1 MPVFGRLETL
11 NRRAAMRVGSWVSA
25 LAFLPLAAL
34 LLCVTGCRPAEP
46 KADLVIVNG
55 AEPESLDPA
64 IVTGQPDLR
73 VVSALFEGLT
83 RSDPK
88 TGSPIPSLA
97 ERWDLSPD
105 GRTYTFHLRSNLTWS
120 TGEPIEAGD
129 FVYSWLRVLNPAT
142 AADYAGQ
149 LFYVKNA
156 EEFNSGK
163 LTDPTAVGM
172 RALDRQTFQVELV
185 SPTPFF
191 LDICALQTLAV
202 APRQAIEKYGDRWLM
217 AQPLPV
223 SGAYQLAYWRINDK
237 IRLRKNPRYWDAANT
252 QLEWVDILP
261 MGNATTAFNLYETGE
276 ADLVWDKELIPPD
289 LLDVLRKRPDFH
301 SFDYLGTY
309 FLRVNVTRKPLNDPR
324 IRRALALAI
333 DKRRIVEKI
342 TRGGEKP
349 APHLTPLGTAN
360 YRPPTGLGHDPDQAR
375 RLLAEAGYPGGQ
387 GFPVFSYMF
396 NAAAGGSAKIHE
408 KIAVE
413 LQQMWQK
420 ELGIRVELRQVEWK
434 VFLASQSA
442 LEYDLSRSSWVGD
455 YNDATTFLDLFKS
468 NNGNNRTGWK
478 NPRYDQ
484 LLREA
489 NAEPDRRRREAL
501 LRTAETILVEE
512 ELPILPLFF
521 YAGLNYYDA
530 RKIQGIYPN
539 LIDQHPINAIRKTQP
554 GSEP

>member
-1 MPVFGRLETL
+1 MNLRRSVAGYPPVTL
-11 NRRAAMRVGSWVSA
+11 RFF
-25 LAFLPLAAL
+25 LALAAL
-34 LLCVTGCRPAEP
+34 LLCAAGCRPAEP
-46 KADLVIVNG
+46 KADLVIING
-55 AEPESLDPA
+55 AEPESLDPT

-88 TGSPIPSLA
+88 TGSPVPSLA
-97 ERWDLSPD
+97 ARWDLSPD
-105 GRTYTFHLRSNLTWS
+105 GRTYTFHLRSNLAWS

-142 AADYAGQ
+142 AADYAGL

-156 EEFNSGK
+156 EEFNNGK
-163 LTDPTAVGM
+163 LADPAAVGV
-172 RALDRQTFQVELV
+172 RAPDRQTFQVELV

-202 APRQAIEKYGDRWLM
+202 VPRQAIEKYGDRWLM
-217 AQPLPV
+217 TKPLPV

-252 QLEWVDILP
+252 QLECVDILP
-261 MGNATTAFNLYETGE
+261 MGNPTTAFNLYETGE
-276 ADLVWDKELIPPD
+276 ADLVWDKDLIPQV

-301 SFDYLGTY
+301 SFDNLATY
-309 FLRVNVTRKPLNDPR
+309 FIRVNVTRKPLNDPR

-333 DKRRIVEKI
+333 DKQHIVDKI
-342 TRGGEKP
+342 TRAGEKP

-375 RLLAEAGYPGGQ
+375 RLLAEAGYPGGA
-387 GFPVFSYMF
+387 GLPPV
-396 NAAAGGSAKIHE
+396 E
-408 KIAVE
+408 
-413 LQQMWQK
+413 WQK
-420 ELGIRVELRQVEWK
+420 ELGIQVELRQVEWN
-434 VFLASQSA
+434 VLLAAQSS
-442 LEYDLSRSSWVGD
+442 LEYDLARSSWTGD

-489 NAEPDRRRREAL
+489 NAEPDPRRREAL
-501 LRTAETILVEE
+501 LRTAETILVED

-539 LIDQHPINAIRKTQP
+539 LIDQHPINAIRKTNP
-554 GSEP
+554 GSTK